1 MHADQRFATI
11 DALRGLAAIGVM
23 LFHVRQDIA
32 FQVPGGYLAVDLFF
46 GLSGFVIARAYE
58 GRLRAGLT
66 RREFMERRVVRL
78 WPMLA
83 LGALLGIA
91 LHGGHAGM
99 LFLLPN
105 WLSTNLLF
113 PANPP
118 LWSLLF
124 EMVAYVAFA
133 LVLHRLGTATLVAL
147 GGIAAIALTT
157 YAVTPMRF
165 ADLGADWASFGAG
178 FARVGYSFLAGM
190 VGHRLVAREA
200 ASPSSTLGWALALP
214 LSAAFLLVGEADNLA
229 ALASVVF
236 GVPALVWIAARIELP
251 QRRIAAFLGDSSY
264 PLYCIHVPLLALM
277 ADSSDAAILAACAI
291 LVVVSAWLDRLVD
304 RPLRNWLDTMRKRGR
319 AEVRPASA

>member
-32 FQVPGGYLAVDLFF
+32 FQVPAGYLAVDLFF

-58 GRLRAGLT
+58 TRLREGLGF
-66 RREFMERRVVRL
+66 RDFIDRRVIRL

-83 LGALLGIA
+83 LGALLGMV

-105 WLSTNLLF
+105 WLSEGLLF

-124 EMVAYVAFA
+124 EMVAYAAFA
-133 LVLHRLGTATLVAL
+133 LILYRLGTATLAV
-147 GGIAAIALTT
+147 IAAIAALVLG
-157 YAVTPMRF
+157 AFALSPMRF

-178 FARVGYSFLAGM
+178 FARVGYGFIAGM
-190 VGHRLVAREA
+190 LVHRLTTLGL
-200 ASPSSTLGWALALP
+200 SSLMSTLGWALAVP
-214 LSAAFLLVGEADNLA
+214 LSLAFLLIGEADNLA
-229 ALASVVF
+229 ALVAVIL
-236 GVPALVWIAARIELP
+236 GVPALVWAASRIEVP
-251 QRRIAAFLGDSSY
+251 QRRIAAFLGDCSY

-277 ADSSDAAILAACAI
+277 AGSSDVAVLAACAA
-291 LVVVSAWLDRLVD
+291 LVAASVCLERLAD
-304 RPLRNWLDTMRKRGR
+304 RPLRNWLEAMRKRGR
-319 AEVRPASA
+319 AKVRPASA